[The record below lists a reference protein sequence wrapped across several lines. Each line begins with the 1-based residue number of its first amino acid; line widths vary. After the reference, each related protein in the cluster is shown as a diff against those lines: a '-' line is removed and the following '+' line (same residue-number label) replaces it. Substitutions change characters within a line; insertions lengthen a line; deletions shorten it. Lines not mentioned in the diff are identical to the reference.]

1 MCEQEVLPTPSAV
14 DDIPCRPSLRWRAER
29 QPWLR
34 RAMARTVGEAFGGQ
48 DKGMNARI
56 AEEWEGRRRA
66 RNIPEKQRKR
76 AGLRAQRL
84 AAAAF

>member
-1 MCEQEVLPTPSAV
+1 
-14 DDIPCRPSLRWRAER
+14 
-29 QPWLR
+29 
-34 RAMARTVGEAFGGQ
+34 MARTVGEAFGGQ